1 MSKTPRLL
9 KVRLFSRQI
18 NPSLPENTN
27 VFTPA
32 YAIWIEQKKKLK
44 YSCKYLNSK
53 CFSFLSVGTRAR
65 SLVKLTTASKGREM
79 RNNHSLSPSPE
90 YCEGC
95 KYSLLLSSTYAC
107 LPVRLFFLVM
117 ASRRGGGGLWELGV
131 PHHPYTRR
139 SISTAA
145 DTDTRFVAS
154 HDIIRDCCC
163 TAVLVGCFGEPALC

>member
-53 CFSFLSVGTRAR
+53 CFSFLSVDPDYAYGTGNGKNNCINIIKYE
-65 SLVKLTTASKGREM
+65 VNDNM
-79 RNNHSLSPSPE
+79 RW
-90 YCEGC
+90 
-95 KYSLLLSSTYAC
+95 
-107 LPVRLFFLVM
+107 R
-117 ASRRGGGGLWELGV
+117 
-131 PHHPYTRR
+131 
-139 SISTAA
+139 
-145 DTDTRFVAS
+145 
-154 HDIIRDCCC
+154 
-163 TAVLVGCFGEPALC
+163 